1 MLSTTDLS
9 LFQIVLLSAVCLI
22 VIAQIA
28 FVNYV
33 GRKFRQDFPEK
44 EHLNR
49 LAGEVSDLSGETAD
63 LRDRFSRFQKRE
75 DLRGAREVK
84 KSQAELQAEALAM
97 VNGAPGAESLS
108 NSPKADLYR
117 RARRN

>member
-1 MLSTTDLS
+1 MISTTDFS
-9 LFQIVLLSAVCLI
+9 LLNIVLLTAVCLI

-63 LRDRFSRFQKRE
+63 LRERFSRFQKKE

-84 KSQAELQAEALAM
+84 KSQAQLQAEALAL
-97 VNGAPGAESLS
+97 VNGAGGEGSSSA
-108 NSPKADLYR
+108 SPKTELYR

>member
-1 MLSTTDLS
+1 MLSTSDFS
-9 LFQIVLLSAVCLI
+9 LINVVLLTAVCLI

-84 KSQAELQAEALAM
+84 KSQAQLQQEALEL
-97 VNGAPGAESLS
+97 VNGAHGAESLS
-108 NSPKADLYR
+108 SSPKAELYK